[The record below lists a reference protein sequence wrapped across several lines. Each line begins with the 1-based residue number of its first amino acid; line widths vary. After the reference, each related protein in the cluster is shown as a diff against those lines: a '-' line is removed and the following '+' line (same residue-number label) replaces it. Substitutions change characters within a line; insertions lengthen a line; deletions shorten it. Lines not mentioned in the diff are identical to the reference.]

1 MSITE
6 PHKAEVKPGSE
17 VERKGQKA
25 VGKKLKTRN
34 TSITDSQKAE
44 VKPGSEVERKGQ
56 KAVEKKN

>member
-25 VGKKLKTRN
+25 V
-34 TSITDSQKAE
+34 
-44 VKPGSEVERKGQ
+44 
-56 KAVEKKN
+56 EKKN